1 MRNLLLAL
9 SIALA
14 LGACGGGQKAEEQK
28 PAEQTTTE
36 QTQQQT
42 TTDTTQKTTTDTTQT
57 QTSDQNK

>member
-9 SIALA
+9 SLALT

-36 QTQQQT
+36 QTQQEAT
-42 TTDTTQKTTTDTTQT
+42 TTDTTQKTE
-57 QTSDQNK
+57 TSGEKK

>member
-9 SIALA
+9 SIALT

-36 QTQQQT
+36 QTQQEAT
-42 TTDTTQKTTTDTTQT
+42 TADTTQKTE
-57 QTSDQNK
+57 TSGEKK